1 MKKQLQ
7 ILFLFLSML
16 FVIGEFSLSIAQTQR
31 NPVLEEVTGTW
42 CQWCP
47 CGHQVMA
54 QILENMP
61 NAIMIGYHGPANG
74 SDPFSYFQ
82 GNEIMS
88 YLGYNAYPT
97 AVIDRTGPPMSRSA
111 WPGAMNQRYNVP
123 ATVSITLDKTY
134 NKTTRELDATVNV
147 TALEDLTG
155 EYKMNMILLEDGLV
169 YSQTGN
175 GSCPGGSDYVHHHV
189 VRAMINGAL
198 GDALNGGNPW
208 NTGEMISKNVQY
220 TVPSNFV
227 ADSCQLVVLVY
238 EVQSPLYNGE
248 IQQAEKYTLVSPD
261 YVATITPTSPDVIA
275 DNNTTA
281 EFTTVL
287 HNEGLLDD
295 MYYIDL
301 TIDGPGG
308 WTGEYTTVNG
318 TFPLGQI
325 DSVEV
330 TAGDSTIITVS
341 VNPNGIDGFGKS
353 QLGFASKNSPGL
365 IGSALLRNVTT
376 TGVDILVVDASIE
389 GYGDL
394 ISNSLD
400 DVYTG
405 TYGVVSREA
414 LQVPAVDLS
423 HFILITWS
431 AGIATPVFYTE
442 EVDALQNYIDNGGR
456 LFINGQDI
464 GADIFEP
471 GGNSQFAQSFY
482 NNYLH
487 ANYEADVGSSFLING
502 YDGDPITDGITFVL
516 GSVYDRS
523 PDQISPY
530 DNDATPVLKFLNG
543 PNVAGIRAATTNSRI
558 VYFGLGLEQIDD
570 VAIRDTLISRI
581 VNWLKEGV
589 VVSVPEDNSVARS
602 FYLGQNYP
610 NPFNPAT
617 NIVYSVSKR
626 SPVTIKVYDLTGR
639 EVAVLV
645 NEVKDAGMYQVN
657 FNARNLSSG
666 VYFYKM
672 VAGEFTSVKKMSII
686 K

>member
-7 ILFLFLSML
+7 ILFLFSSVF
-16 FVIGEFSLSIAQTQR
+16 FVIGGFNLLIAQTQR

-54 QILENMP
+54 QILEDMP

-82 GNEIMS
+82 GNAIIS

-97 AVIDRTGPPMSRSA
+97 AVIDRTGPPMSRGA
-111 WPGAMNQRYNVP
+111 WPGKMNLRYDVP

-134 NKTTRELDATVNV
+134 NKTTRELNATVSV
-147 TALEDLTG
+147 TALENLTG
-155 EYKMNMILLEDGLV
+155 EYKMNMILLEDGLIH
-169 YSQTGN
+169 SQSGN
-175 GSCPGGSDYVHHHV
+175 GSCPGGSNYVHNHV
-189 VRAMINGAL
+189 VRSMINGAL
-198 GDALNGGNPW
+198 GDELNGAAPW
-208 NTGEMISKNVQY
+208 NTGEIISKNVQY
-220 TVPSNFV
+220 TVPSDFV

-248 IQQAEKYTLVSPD
+248 IQQAEKWTLVSPD
-261 YVATITPTSPDVIA
+261 YAATIASTSPDVIE
-275 DNNTTA
+275 DNNTPA

-301 TIDGPGG
+301 TIDGPTG
-308 WTGEYTTVNG
+308 WAGEYTTVNG
-318 TFPLGQI
+318 TFPTGQI

-330 TAGDSTIITVS
+330 AAGDSTTIS
-341 VNPNGIDGFGKS
+341 VTINPNGINGFGKS

-365 IGSALLRNVTT
+365 NGSVLLRNVTT

-389 GYGDL
+389 GYGIL

-405 TYGVVSREA
+405 NYGIVSREA
-414 LQVPAVDLS
+414 LQAPAVDLS
-423 HFILITWS
+423 HFMIITWS
-431 AGIATPVFYTE
+431 AGIAIPVFYPE
-442 EVDALQNYIDNGGR
+442 EVDALQNYIDVGGR
-456 LFINGQDI
+456 LFINGQNI

-471 GGNSQFAQSFY
+471 GGNSQFAQDFY

-487 ANYEADVGSSFLING
+487 ANYEANAGSSYLLKG
-502 YDGDPITDGITFVL
+502 YDGDPITDGLTFVL
-516 GSVYDRS
+516 GDVYDRS
-523 PDQISPY
+523 PDKISPY
-530 DNDATPVLKFLNG
+530 DSDATPILKFLNG
-543 PNVAGIRAATTNSRI
+543 PDVAAIRAATTDNRV
-558 VYFGLGLEQIDD
+558 VYFGIGFEQIDD
-570 VAIRDTLISRI
+570 VAIRDTLMSRI
-581 VNWLKEGV
+581 ITWLKEGII
-589 VVSVPEDNSVARS
+589 SSIPEENTIAKS

-617 NIVYSVSKR
+617 RIVYSLSKR
-626 SPVTIKVYDLTGR
+626 SPVSIKVYDLTGQ
-639 EVAVLV
+639 EVTILV
-645 NEVKDAGMYQVN
+645 DEVKDAGVYQVN
-657 FNARNLSSG
+657 FDAGNLSSG

-672 VAGEFTSVKKMSII
+672 VAGEFMSVKKMSII